1 MFRVGM
7 AAAILLGLADCASA
21 AVVEVSAAGFEVKN
35 EVTVNASS
43 EPVYFALLHDI
54 GHWWNSKHTYS
65 GDSANLSI
73 EPRPGTNVGVKYSVG
88 GYMHGGF
95 DSIAPAVDAV
105 LRDRLERLKRHVET
119 RKAP

>member
-43 EPVYFALLHDI
+43 EAVYFALLQDI
-54 GHWWNSKHTYS
+54 G
-65 GDSANLSI
+65 
-73 EPRPGTNVGVKYSVG
+73 
-88 GYMHGGF
+88 GF
-95 DSIAPAVDAV
+95 ESIAPAVDAV
-105 LRDRLERLKRHVET
+105 LRDQLERLKTHVET